1 MALSSNSSAFL
12 RKNITNAT
20 SPIQTGNK
28 TAKQLPRAS
37 VVQEIKEFVALIYK
51 TYADFLD
58 TLPVSRETILIIG
71 ITICIV
77 LFLMIC
83 CICCRFC
90 CRKKQ
95 EIKQIRGMLNLRK
108 NHLFGPNLGERI
120 LTRSDELDYNLESA
134 TFNALSIIKLGQIK
148 FSLDFNNEENIV
160 EVIVHEAKDIPAA
173 DITGYSDPFVKVILK
188 PAGKKEYRTK
198 VKKRTLNPKFEETFY
213 FKKITYAGLT
223 SCFLSLKLYDDDG
236 LTKSLLGESN
246 IPVADLDLSRGK
258 VTEWLVLIPEFKSEV
273 GLFSKHPSLG
283 HVCIGLGYSPND
295 SVLAVFILSC
305 KRLKA
310 FDEGGTSDPYVTLF
324 LIENGKKTMKRKT
337 NVKMRTLDPVF
348 NESFPFEIDMSDFEE
363 ISLMFIV
370 ADYDKGQPG
379 EAIGQCII
387 GQLGQGL
394 GAKHWEQVRRS
405 PGKSISFW
413 HALRPVL
420 IPEN

>member
-1 MALSSNSSAFL
+1 MALHSNNIAFL
-12 RKNITNAT
+12 RKNVTNT
-20 SPIQTGNK
+20 TNPLQTGNK
-28 TAKQLPRAS
+28 TAKQSPIAGA
-37 VVQEIKEFVALIYK
+37 VQEVKEFVALIYK
-51 TYADFLD
+51 TYTDFLD
-58 TLPVSRETILIIG
+58 ALPVSRGTILVIG
-71 ITICIV
+71 ITVCIV
-77 LFLMIC
+77 LIVMIC
-83 CICCRFC
+83 FICCRFC
-90 CRKKQ
+90 CRRKQ
-95 EIKQIRGMLNLRK
+95 EIKQIVGMLNLRK

-120 LTRSDELDYNLESA
+120 LTRFDEVDYNLESA

-148 FSLDFNNEENIV
+148 FSLDFNNEENTV

-173 DITGYSDPFVKVILK
+173 DITGYSDPFVKVVLK

-213 FKKITYAGLT
+213 FKKITYAGFA

-236 LTKSLLGESN
+236 LTKNLLGESN

-258 VTEWLVLIPEFKSEV
+258 VTEWRVLIPEFKSEV
-273 GLFSKHPSLG
+273 SLFSKHPSLG
-283 HVCIGLGYSPND
+283 HICIGLGYSPND

-305 KRLKA
+305 QRLIA
-310 FDEGGTSDPYVTLF
+310 LDEGGTSDPYVTLF
-324 LIENGKKTMKRKT
+324 LIEDGKKTMKRKT
-337 NVKMRTLDPVF
+337 TVKMRTLNPVF
-348 NESFPFEIDMSDFEE
+348 NESFPFEIDMGDFEE

-379 EAIGQCII
+379 EPIGQCII

-405 PGKSISFW
+405 PRKPICFW
-413 HALRPVL
+413 HTLRPVL

>member
-1 MALSSNSSAFL
+1 MASPSDNSAIL
-12 RKNITNAT
+12 QKNITNTT
-20 SPIQTGNK
+20 SPLQTGNK
-28 TAKQLPRAS
+28 TAKQLPIAD
-37 VVQEIKEFVALIYK
+37 VVQEIKEFVALLYK
-51 TYADFLD
+51 AYTHFLD
-58 TLPVSRETILIIG
+58 TLPVSRGTILIIG

-83 CICCRFC
+83 FICCRFC

-95 EIKQIRGMLNLRK
+95 EIKKIGGMLNLRK

-120 LTRSDELDYNLESA
+120 LTGFDELDYNLESA
-134 TFNALSIIKLGQIK
+134 TFNALSSIKLGQVK

-188 PAGKKEYRTK
+188 PAGKKEHRTK
-198 VKKRTLNPKFEETFY
+198 IKKRTLNPKFEETFY
-213 FKKITYAGLT
+213 FKNITYAGLT
-223 SCFLSLKLYDDDG
+223 SCFLLLKLYDDDG

-246 IPVADLDLSRGK
+246 IRVADLDLSRGK
-258 VTEWLVLIPEFKSEV
+258 VTEWRVLIPEFKSEFV
-273 GLFSKHPSLG
+273 LFSKHPSLG
-283 HVCIGLGYSPND
+283 HICIGLGYSPND

-310 FDEGGTSDPYVTLF
+310 LDEGGTSDPYVTLF
-324 LIENGKKTMKRKT
+324 LIEDGKKTIKRKT
-337 NVKMRTLDPVF
+337 TVKMRTLNPVF
-348 NESFPFEIDMSDFEE
+348 NESFPFEIDMGDFEE

-379 EAIGQCII
+379 EPIGQCII

-405 PGKSISFW
+405 PGKPISFW
-413 HALRPVL
+413 HTLRPVL
-420 IPEN
+420 MPEN